1 MNLLSRVMAGLASL
15 MVLGSGADAQAG
27 WRVLYSA
34 ERTLTPPQATP
45 QERALIGRAA
55 ALRGGE
61 DCALGE
67 RFAAPKLIGRA
78 PGPFL
83 KAGAQ
88 ETALVYQ
95 TCLIYMGDT
104 VGLLITRAGTPVLH
118 VAFEASA
125 ISEVYSVLDINRD
138 GLREL
143 ATLENFGDAGVGLEW
158 LNVWDFRRVAA
169 GGLPTTPYRF
179 TTATQ
184 RCEPGQPEG
193 AGLASIRQY
202 QLWVKPG
209 QTPAFRADE
218 RGTDRCYSPTLRP
231 LRQQISPLK
240 PEYAAPVPTRLPLP

>member
-1 MNLLSRVMAGLASL
+1 MNLLKRVTAGLASL
-15 MVLGSGADAQAG
+15 MLLGGGADAQAG

-34 ERTLTPPQATP
+34 DLILTPPQATP
-45 QERALIGRAA
+45 RERALIGRAA

-104 VGLLITRAGTPVLH
+104 LGLLITRAGTPVLH

-143 ATLENFGDAGVGLEW
+143 AMLENFGDAGVGLKW

-179 TTATQ
+179 TAATQ
-184 RCEPGQPEG
+184 RCEPGQSEG
-193 AGLASIRQY
+193 AAVGSIRQY

-218 RGTDRCYSPTLRP
+218 RGVDRCRSTTLRP
-231 LRQQISPLK
+231 LRQQIPPLK
-240 PEYAAPVPTRLPLP
+240 PDFAAPVPTRLPLP